1 MQANLHYN
9 RPRVPQIS
17 RAFLVLYCRH
27 LHDWSELKRGNE
39 VELADLTR
47 GMRKNDPPW
56 SLRSC
61 FFAKPGLSE
70 FHFRDW
76 NVFSR
81 ERLRR
86 VLRKKAAVVNT
97 SADLHLHT
105 FTSAD
110 LHLHTFTSADLHL
123 HTFTSADLH
132 YSHFHICRSTS
143 SHLQICRSTSSHLHI
158 CRSTT
163 SHLHTCRSTSSH
175 LRICRSSLSLPFF
188 LSLFFLSLGA
198 AGAPRN
204 VTGAAFR
211 AHRTSKTKVKL
222 RFWGVRRNPFTRN
235 GCWTSKAVVKLWFWG
250 VRRNPFARNGCWTS
264 KTAVKLRF
272 WGVRR
277 NLFVRNG
284 C

>member
-132 YSHFHICRSTS
+132 IHTFTS
-143 SHLQICRSTSSHLHI
+143 ADLH
-158 CRSTT
+158 RHTFKSADL
-163 SHLHTCRSTSSH
+163 HLHTFTSADLQLLTFTPAGLH
-175 LRICRSSLSLPFF
+175 LLTFASADL
-188 LSLFFLSLGA
+188 LSLFLSFSRSSFYLSVPPERHETWQA
-198 AGAPRN
+198 Q
-204 VTGAAFR
+204 
-211 AHRTSKTKVKL
+211 H
-222 RFWGVRRNPFTRN
+222 
-235 GCWTSKAVVKLWFWG
+235 
-250 VRRNPFARNGCWTS
+250 
-264 KTAVKLRF
+264 
-272 WGVRR
+272 
-277 NLFVRNG
+277 FVHIGRPKPK
-284 C
+284 